1 MKLSELSGDTIEQL
15 NEICPPNWS
24 HRNPVDIIGDATAYR
39 YDDALKILMNAKE
52 VDGIILLLSP
62 TAKAHAL
69 NLAYRIVDV
78 FEKVQKP
85 ITVSFVGMVH
95 QDSENYLDSQG
106 IPEIEYPERAVFAMY
121 SLIKRYRFLKK
132 EELM

>member
-1 MKLSELSGDTIEQL
+1 
-15 NEICPPNWS
+15 
-24 HRNPVDIIGDATAYR
+24 VDIIGDATARR
-39 YDDALKILMNAKE
+39 YDDALRILMYAKE
-52 VDGIILLLSP
+52 IDGVILLLSP

-69 NLAYRIVDV
+69 NLAYRIVDI
-78 FEKVQKP
+78 FEATKKP

-121 SLIKRYRFLKK
+121 ALLTRYHFLKK
-132 EELM
+132 EGLM